1 MKKNLF
7 NVFLV
12 CVFCMAAIPDM
23 FAQQIKVTGKVT
35 DSTNEGMPG
44 VNVQVKGT
52 TTGTITDFDGNYS
65 IDVLYISVFF
75 YWLCDPASAGRREKS
90 IECSVER

>member
-12 CVFCMAAIPDM
+12 CVFCVAAIPDM

-35 DSTNEGMPG
+35 DSTNEGMRP
-44 VNVQVKGT
+44 V
-52 TTGTITDFDGNYS
+52 
-65 IDVLYISVFF
+65 
-75 YWLCDPASAGRREKS
+75 
-90 IECSVER
+90 

>member
-12 CVFCMAAIPDM
+12 CVFCVAAIPDM

-35 DSTNEGMPG
+35 
-44 VNVQVKGT
+44 
-52 TTGTITDFDGNYS
+52 
-65 IDVLYISVFF
+65 F
-75 YWLCDPASAGRREKS
+75 YWLCDPASAGRWKKS

>member
-44 VNVQVKGT
+44 VNAVSYTHLTLPTNSRV
-52 TTGTITDFDGNYS
+52 
-65 IDVLYISVFF
+65 
-75 YWLCDPASAGRREKS
+75 
-90 IECSVER
+90 

>member
-12 CVFCMAAIPDM
+12 CVFCVAAISDV

-35 DSTNEGMPG
+35 DLSLIHILCTAQGNDKFAGISSGYYGNSTFHSSSLLL
-44 VNVQVKGT
+44 
-52 TTGTITDFDGNYS
+52 I
-65 IDVLYISVFF
+65 
-75 YWLCDPASAGRREKS
+75 
-90 IECSVER
+90 

>member
-12 CVFCMAAIPDM
+12 CVFCVAAIPDM

-35 DSTNEGMPG
+35 DSTNEGDARCEC
-44 VNVQVKGT
+44 T
-52 TTGTITDFDGNYS
+52 SERYSHGNHYR
-65 IDVLYISVFF
+65 F
-75 YWLCDPASAGRREKS
+75 
-90 IECSVER
+90 

>member
-12 CVFCMAAIPDM
+12 CVFCVAAIPDM

-52 TTGTITDFDGNYS
+52 ASGTVSDVDGEFS
-65 IDVLYISVFF
+65 VDVRGS
-75 YWLCDPASAGRREKS
+75 
-90 IECSVER
+90 